1 MLTDRGRRVS
11 ICIGTLEYGNR
22 KFRGGG
28 GNGCYGGF
36 VDRSSERCRDW
47 SPSKSSTSRI
57 LRISS
62 PTTSPPSSA
71 TSPVSLNCS
80 FSNGAG
86 YIEHRVSK
94 FDTLAGIAIKYG
106 VEVADITK
114 LNGLVT
120 DLQMFA
126 LKSLRIPLPGRH
138 PPSPC
143 LSNAS
148 LNHGKSRSLVD
159 AVIAEVNQSSYHQS
173 KEVDSDKPTRRRQ
186 KSEADFSSR
195 TPELLL
201 KKESRSS
208 CGGFSAIAGK
218 GLALRPKAVSKTNL
232 SAPVPINAPVGDSF
246 SSVRKSFSAS
256 VLQEPVSNNKGS
268 SSSLWQSSKWTLKAD
283 LLQQAAMARSIFDG
297 LPKPLTDQ
305 QTNPRVPMMMM
316 MRGLLSTATSSAGGG
331 RRSYSLIP
339 MVIEH
344 SSRGERAY
352 DIFSRLLKER
362 IICINGPINDDT
374 SHVVVAQLLF
384 LESENPSKPIHMY
397 LNSPGGH
404 VTAGLAIYDTMQYI
418 RSPISTI
425 CLGQAASMASLLL
438 AAGAK
443 GQRRS
448 LPNATVM
455 IHQPSGGYSGQA
467 KDLTIHTKQIVRVW
481 DALNGLYSKHTGQPV
496 DVVAE
501 NMDRDNFM
509 TPQEAKAFGIIDEV
523 IDERPLELVKD
534 AVVGGE
540 SKDKSLS

>member
-148 LNHGKSRSLVD
+148 LNHGEDCSEPAASSSSASNGNLQDVFDPFQSLKLKPSETKISPAMDSLQGYYGLKPTNKRASENDQYLTPTSTPLNQHRKSRSLVD

-173 KEVDSDKPTRRRQ
+173 KEVNSDKPTRRRQ

-208 CGGFSAIAGK
+208 CGGFSAVAGK

-268 SSSLWQSSKWTLKAD
+268 STSLWQSSKWTLKAD

-297 LPKPLTDQ
+297 LPKPLT
-305 QTNPRVPMMMM
+305 
-316 MRGLLSTATSSAGGG
+316 G
-331 RRSYSLIP
+331 RRNKK
-339 MVIEH
+339 
-344 SSRGERAY
+344 A
-352 DIFSRLLKER
+352 
-362 IICINGPINDDT
+362 
-374 SHVVVAQLLF
+374 
-384 LESENPSKPIHMY
+384 
-397 LNSPGGH
+397 
-404 VTAGLAIYDTMQYI
+404 
-418 RSPISTI
+418 
-425 CLGQAASMASLLL
+425 
-438 AAGAK
+438 
-443 GQRRS
+443 
-448 LPNATVM
+448 
-455 IHQPSGGYSGQA
+455 
-467 KDLTIHTKQIVRVW
+467 
-481 DALNGLYSKHTGQPV
+481 
-496 DVVAE
+496 
-501 NMDRDNFM
+501 MD
-509 TPQEAKAFGIIDEV
+509 
-523 IDERPLELVKD
+523 
-534 AVVGGE
+534 
-540 SKDKSLS
+540 